1 MKLWI
6 EQNFSKN
13 LQNIQSIAHIVKD
26 EIALKQCEALS
37 NSLRIKAE
45 RLLRQGRSITE
56 ISYRT
61 DSALKRIASH
71 TLKSHQY
78 TIYKIIEETLE
89 EILPPIIN
97 QTFEEFADFSKV
109 YRGDNYAEILRSE
122 RRPWVL

>member
-1 MKLWI
+1 MP
-6 EQNFSKN
+6 ERNFDKN
-13 LQNIQSIAHIVKD
+13 LQNVRNIAHAVKD
-26 EIALKQCEALS
+26 EIAFKQQEALG
-37 NSLRIKAE
+37 NSLRIKTE

-61 DSALKRIASH
+61 DNALKRIASH
-71 TLKSHQY
+71 TLKFRQY

-89 EILPPIIN
+89 EILPSVIN

>member
-1 MKLWI
+1 MP
-6 EQNFSKN
+6 ERNFDKN
-13 LQNIQSIAHIVKD
+13 LQNVRNIAHAVKN
-26 EIALKQCEALS
+26 EITLKQYEALG
-37 NSLRIKAE
+37 NSLRFKTE
-45 RLLRQGRSITE
+45 RLLRQGRSMAE
-56 ISYRT
+56 IAYRT

-71 TLKSHQY
+71 TLKSRQY

-89 EILPPIIN
+89 EILPPVIN

>member
-1 MKLWI
+1 MLK
-6 EQNFSKN
+6 QNFDKN
-13 LQNIQSIAHIVKD
+13 IENVRNIAHAVKD
-26 EIALKQCEALS
+26 EIALKQCEALG
-37 NSLRIKAE
+37 NSLHIKAE

-71 TLKSHQY
+71 ILKSHQY

-109 YRGDNYAEILRSE
+109 YRGDNYAEIFCCK
-122 RRPWVL
+122 

>member
-6 EQNFSKN
+6 EQNFDKN
-13 LQNIQSIAHIVKD
+13 FQNVRNIAHVVKG
-26 EIALKQCEALS
+26 EIALKQREALG
-37 NSLRIKAE
+37 NSLRIKTE

-61 DSALKRIASH
+61 DSALRRIASH

-89 EILPPIIN
+89 EILSPVIN

-109 YRGDNYAEILRSE
+109 YRGDRYE
-122 RRPWVL
+122 

>member
-1 MKLWI
+1 ML
-6 EQNFSKN
+6 ERNFDKN
-13 LQNIQSIAHIVKD
+13 LQNVRNIAHAVKD
-26 EIALKQCEALS
+26 EIALKQCEALG
-37 NSLRIKAE
+37 NSLRIKTE

-89 EILPPIIN
+89 EILPFLIT
-97 QTFEEFADFSKV
+97 QTFEEFTDIK
-109 YRGDNYAEILRSE
+109 NI
-122 RRPWVL
+122 

>member
-1 MKLWI
+1 MP
-6 EQNFSKN
+6 ERNFDKN
-13 LQNIQSIAHIVKD
+13 LQNVRNIAHAVKD
-26 EIALKQCEALS
+26 EIAFKQQEALG
-37 NSLRIKAE
+37 NSLRIKTE

-61 DSALKRIASH
+61 DNALKRIASH
-71 TLKSHQY
+71 TLKFRQY

-89 EILPPIIN
+89 EILPPVIN

>member
-1 MKLWI
+1 MP
-6 EQNFSKN
+6 ERNFDKN
-13 LQNIQSIAHIVKD
+13 LQNVRNIAHAVKD
-26 EIALKQCEALS
+26 EIALKQCEALD

-56 ISYRT
+56 ISDRT

-89 EILPPIIN
+89 EILPPVIN
-97 QTFEEFADFSKV
+97 QTFEEFADFSNV
-109 YRGDNYAEILRSE
+109 YRGDNYAEVLRSE
-122 RRPWVL
+122 RRPWVLC

>member
-1 MKLWI
+1 MP
-6 EQNFSKN
+6 ERNFDKN
-13 LQNIQSIAHIVKD
+13 LQNVRNIAYAVKD

-37 NSLRIKAE
+37 NSLHIKAE

-61 DSALKRIASH
+61 DNALKRIASH

-78 TIYKIIEETLE
+78 TIYKIIEKTLE
-89 EILPPIIN
+89 EILPPVIN

>member
-6 EQNFSKN
+6 EQNFDKN
-13 LQNIQSIAHIVKD
+13 FQNVRNIAHVVKGEIV
-26 EIALKQCEALS
+26 LKQREALD
-37 NSLRIKAE
+37 NSLRIKTE
-45 RLLRQGRSITE
+45 RLLRQGRSIAE

-61 DSALKRIASH
+61 DSALKHIASH

-89 EILPPIIN
+89 EILSPVIN

-109 YRGDNYAEILRSE
+109 YRGDRYE
-122 RRPWVL
+122 

>member
-6 EQNFSKN
+6 EQNFDKN
-13 LQNIQSIAHIVKD
+13 FQNVRNIAHVVKD
-26 EIALKQCEALS
+26 EIALKQCEALG
-37 NSLRIKAE
+37 NSLRIKTE

-61 DSALKRIASH
+61 DSALKRITSH

-78 TIYKIIEETLE
+78 TIYKIIEETFE
-89 EILPPIIN
+89 EILSPVIN

-109 YRGDNYAEILRSE
+109 YRGDRYE
-122 RRPWVL
+122 

>member
-1 MKLWI
+1 MP
-6 EQNFSKN
+6 ERNFDKN
-13 LQNIQSIAHIVKD
+13 LQNVRNIAHAVKD
-26 EIALKQCEALS
+26 EIALKQYEALG
-37 NSLRIKAE
+37 NSLHIKAE

-89 EILPPIIN
+89 EILPLIIN

>member
-1 MKLWI
+1 MP
-6 EQNFSKN
+6 ERNFDKN
-13 LQNIQSIAHIVKD
+13 LQNVRNIAHAVKD
-26 EIALKQCEALS
+26 EITLKQCEALTH
-37 NSLRIKAE
+37 SLHIKTE

-61 DSALKRIASH
+61 DNALKRIASH

-78 TIYKIIEETLE
+78 TIYKIIEETLD
-89 EILPPIIN
+89 EILPPVIN
-97 QTFEEFADFSKV
+97 QTFEEFADVSKI

>member
-1 MKLWI
+1 MP
-6 EQNFSKN
+6 ERNFDKN
-13 LQNIQSIAHIVKD
+13 LQNVRNIAHAVKD
-26 EIALKQCEALS
+26 EIALKQCEALG
-37 NSLRIKAE
+37 NSLHIKAE

-61 DSALKRIASH
+61 DSALKRITSH

-109 YRGDNYAEILRSE
+109 YRGDNYAEILRSK

>member
-1 MKLWI
+1 MP
-6 EQNFSKN
+6 ERNFDKN
-13 LQNIQSIAHIVKD
+13 LQNVRNIAHAVKD
-26 EIALKQCEALS
+26 EIALKQQEALD
-37 NSLRIKAE
+37 NSLRIKTE

-61 DSALKRIASH
+61 DNALNRIASH
-71 TLKSHQY
+71 TLKSRQY

-89 EILPPIIN
+89 EILPSVIN
-97 QTFEEFADFSKV
+97 QTFEKFTDFSKV

>member
-1 MKLWI
+1 MP
-6 EQNFSKN
+6 ERNFDKN
-13 LQNIQSIAHIVKD
+13 LQNVRNIAHAVKD
-26 EIALKQCEALS
+26 EIALKQQEALDD
-37 NSLRIKAE
+37 SLRIKTE

-61 DSALKRIASH
+61 DNALKRIVSH

-89 EILPPIIN
+89 EILPPVIN

-122 RRPWVL
+122 RRPRIL

>member
-1 MKLWI
+1 MP
-6 EQNFSKN
+6 ERNFDKN
-13 LQNIQSIAHIVKD
+13 LQNVRNIAHAVKD
-26 EIALKQCEALS
+26 EITLKQCEALG
-37 NSLRIKAE
+37 NSLRIKTE

-61 DSALKRIASH
+61 DNALNRIASH
-71 TLKSHQY
+71 TLKSRQY

-89 EILPPIIN
+89 EILPPVIN

>member
-1 MKLWI
+1 MLK
-6 EQNFSKN
+6 QNFDKN
-13 LQNIQSIAHIVKD
+13 LQNVRNIAHAVKD
-26 EIALKQCEALS
+26 EIALKQCEALG
-37 NSLRIKAE
+37 NSLHIKAE

-71 TLKSHQY
+71 ILKSHQY

-109 YRGDNYAEILRSE
+109 YRGDRYE
-122 RRPWVL
+122 